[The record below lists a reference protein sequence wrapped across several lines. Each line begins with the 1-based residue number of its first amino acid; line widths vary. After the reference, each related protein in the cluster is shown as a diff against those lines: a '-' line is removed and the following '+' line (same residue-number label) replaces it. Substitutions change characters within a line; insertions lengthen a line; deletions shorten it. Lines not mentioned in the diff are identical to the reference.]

1 MTSELEICLDIG
13 RTITAACTASRTEV
27 NRCTSA
33 T

>member
-13 RTITAACTASRTEV
+13 RTITAPCTVSRTKV